1 MSDTDGYLGR
11 PTRSDRNVSCDTCAG
26 VGWVTRRVPLGH
38 PDFGQPI
45 PCRCQGSRVDKNT
58 RIEALERYSNL
69 GPLRRCTFASS
80 RAEHFIDAAAD
91 RAAFDSA
98 YKAAQDYADE
108 PDGWITFTGPSGT
121 GKTWLA
127 AAIANRQIELERA
140 ALFVTAADLL
150 DYLRGGFDADAEDS
164 FIDLF
169 SQVREAQL
177 LVLDDLPARPSS
189 PWGHDRLLQLLA
201 YRHAS
206 RLPTVITVRGE
217 FGHLEEFLRSRLETA
232 DGFARTCF
240 LKRADPG
247 RGYAFGS
254 IPSNMR
260 HRMTI
265 TSFNPDGRG
274 GLDEEDSG
282 SLNFAHSN
290 MRNWSRMTRDEFFG
304 DEKDSL
310 IASGGDSSNAD
321 PKWDARRQ
329 AYDHRRREWKL
340 LIGPIGVGKTHLAV
354 AAALERE
361 KVGDTAFFATVS
373 DLLDQLRSAY
383 APDNPA
389 LPEDLLDQIKTV
401 DLLVLDDFGSERSTP
416 FAEDKLF
423 QIVNYRYEERLPTII
438 TTSLDFSDIEASR
451 PRIASRLNDLDV
463 VMRVPM
469 HAPDYRKG
477 NNSMRG

>member
-1 MSDTDGYLGR
+1 MSDTDGYRGR
-11 PTRSDRNVSCDTCAG
+11 PTRSDRSASCDICAG
-26 VGWVTRRVPLGH
+26 VGWVTRRVPLWH
-38 PDFGQPI
+38 SDFGQPI

-80 RAEHFIDAAAD
+80 RPEQFIDVAVD

-98 YKAAQDYADE
+98 FKAAQDYADE

-127 AAIANRQIELERA
+127 AAIANRQIELEKA

-189 PWGHDRLLQLLA
+189 PWGHDKLLQLLA

-217 FGHLEEFLRSRLETA
+217 FRHLEDFLRSRLDTA
-232 DGFARTCF
+232 DGFARTHR
-240 LKRADPG
+240 LERTNSGQRAE
-247 RGYAFGS
+247 FGS
-254 IPSNMR
+254 IPSGMR
-260 HRMTI
+260 NRMTMD
-265 TSFNPDGRG
+265 SFNRAGRG
-274 GLDEEDSG
+274 SLGDEESQ
-282 SLNFAHSN
+282 SLGFAYDN
-290 MRNWSRMTRDEFFG
+290 MEFWSRMSIGPIG
-304 DEKDSL
+304 DQD
-310 IASGGDSSNAD
+310 
-321 PKWDARRQ
+321 WDR
-329 AYDHRRREWKL
+329 RRREWRL
-340 LIGPIGVGKTHLAV
+340 LTGPVGVGKTHLAV
-354 AAALERE
+354 AAALKRE
-361 KVGDTAFFATVS
+361 ETGDTVFFATAS
-373 DLLDQLRSAY
+373 DLLDHLRSAY
-383 APDNPA
+383 APDNPT
-389 LPEDLLDQIKTV
+389 LPEDLLDRIKTA

-423 QIVNYRYEERLPTII
+423 QIINYRYEDRLPTIV
-438 TTSLDFSDIEASR
+438 TTSLDFGEIESSR
-451 PRIASRLNDLDV
+451 PRIASRLGDRDV
-463 VMRVPM
+463 VLRVPM
-469 HAPDYRKG
+469 SGPDYRKG
-477 NNSMRG
+477 NNSMKG

>member
-11 PTRSDRNVSCDTCAG
+11 PTRSDRSASCDICAG

-38 PDFGQPI
+38 SDFGQPI
-45 PCRCQGSRVDKNT
+45 PCECQGSRVDKNT

-80 RAEHFIDAAAD
+80 RPEQFIDAPAD

-98 YKAAQDYADE
+98 FKAAQDYADE
-108 PDGWITFTGPSGT
+108 PDGWITFTGPSST

-127 AAIANRQIELERA
+127 VAIANRQIELERA

-217 FGHLEEFLRSRLETA
+217 FRYLEEFLRSRLDTA
-232 DGFARTCF
+232 DGFAQTHRLERTH
-240 LKRADPG
+240 PG
-247 RGYAFGS
+247 QRNEFGS
-254 IPSNMR
+254 MPNGMR
-260 HRMTI
+260 NRMTMN
-265 TSFNPDGRG
+265 SFNRAGRG
-274 GLDEEDSG
+274 GLSAEESR
-282 SLNFAHSN
+282 SLEFAYEAMST
-290 MRNWSRMTRDEFFG
+290 WSRMPVSSHDDRDR
-304 DEKDSL
+304 D
-310 IASGGDSSNAD
+310 
-321 PKWDARRQ
+321 WDRTRRQ
-329 AYDHRRREWKL
+329 WRL
-340 LIGPIGVGKTHLAV
+340 LTGPVGVGKTHLAV
-354 AAALERE
+354 AAGLERE
-361 KVGDTAFFATVS
+361 EVGDTVFFATAS
-373 DLLDQLRSAY
+373 DLLDHLRSAY
-383 APDNPA
+383 APDNPT
-389 LPEDLLDQIKTV
+389 LPEDLLDRIKTA

-423 QIVNYRYEERLPTII
+423 QIINYRYEDRLPTIV
-438 TTSLDFSDIEASR
+438 TTSLDFREIESSR
-451 PRIASRLNDLDV
+451 PRIASRLGDRDV
-463 VMRVPM
+463 VLRVPM
-469 HAPDYRKG
+469 SGPDYRKG
-477 NNSMRG
+477 NNSMKG

>member
-1 MSDTDGYLGR
+1 M
-11 PTRSDRNVSCDTCAG
+11 
-26 VGWVTRRVPLGH
+26 TRRVPLGH
-38 PDFGQPI
+38 SDFGQPI
-45 PCRCQGSRVDKNT
+45 PCRCQDSRVDKGT

-69 GPLRRCTFASS
+69 GPLRRCTFTSS
-80 RAEHFIDAAAD
+80 RPEQFIDAPAD

-98 YKAAQDYADE
+98 FKAAQDYADE

-127 AAIANRQIELERA
+127 AAIVNRQIELEKA

-164 FIDLF
+164 FIDLY
-169 SQVREAQL
+169 SQVREAEL

-206 RLPTVITVRGE
+206 RLSTVITVRGE

-247 RGYAFGS
+247 RRYAFGS
-254 IPSNMR
+254 IPNNMR
-260 HRMTI
+260 NRMTI

-274 GLDEEDSG
+274 GLDEGDRG
-282 SLNFAHSN
+282 SLNFAHTN
-290 MRNWSRMTRDEFFG
+290 ITLWGRLERNEFMG
-304 DEKDSL
+304 DEKDIL
-310 IASGGDSSNAD
+310 IDPTGDSLNPD
-321 PKWDARRQ
+321 KRDQRRQ
-329 AYDHRRREWKL
+329 VYDHRRREWKL
-340 LIGPIGVGKTHLAV
+340 LTGPVGVGKTHLAV

-361 KVGDTAFFATVS
+361 KIGDTIFFATVS

-383 APDNPA
+383 APDNPT
-389 LPEDLLDQIKTV
+389 LPDHLLDQVKTT
-401 DLLVLDDFGSERSTP
+401 DLLVLDDFGAERSTP

-423 QIVNYRYEERLPTII
+423 QIINYRYEERLPTII
-438 TTSLDFSDIEASR
+438 TTSLGFGDIEASR
-451 PRIASRLNDLDV
+451 PRIASRLLDRDV
-463 VMRVPM
+463 VMPLPM
-469 HAPDYRKG
+469 KAPDYRKG
-477 NNSMRG
+477 NNPMMRTGT

>member
-1 MSDTDGYLGR
+1 MSDTDGYPGR
-11 PTRSDRNVSCDTCAG
+11 PTTSDRSASCDICAG

-38 PDFGQPI
+38 SDFGQPI
-45 PCRCQGSRVDKNT
+45 PCRCQGSRVDKST

-69 GPLRRCTFASS
+69 GPLRRCAFAFS
-80 RAEHFIDAAAD
+80 RPEQFIDAPAD

-98 YKAAQDYADE
+98 FKAAQDYADE

-127 AAIANRQIELERA
+127 AAIVNRRIELEKA
-140 ALFVTAADLL
+140 ALFITAADLL

-164 FIDLF
+164 FIDLY
-169 SQVREAQL
+169 SQVREAEL

-201 YRHAS
+201 HRHAS
-206 RLPTVITVRGE
+206 RLSTVITVRGE

-232 DGFARTCF
+232 DGFARTCY

-254 IPSNMR
+254 IPNNMR
-260 HRMTI
+260 NRMTI

-274 GLDEEDSG
+274 GLDEGDRG
-282 SLNFAHSN
+282 SLNSAYQNLVIWGPMQKGSFYAAGGEPS
-290 MRNWSRMTRDEFFG
+290 
-304 DEKDSL
+304 
-310 IASGGDSSNAD
+310 IA
-321 PKWDARRQ
+321 RQ
-329 AYDHRRREWKL
+329 DFDHRRREWKL
-340 LIGPIGVGKTHLAV
+340 LIGSVGVGKTHLAV

-361 KVGDTAFFATVS
+361 KIGDTVFFATVS

-383 APDNPA
+383 APDNPTF
-389 LPEDLLDQIKTV
+389 PEDLLDQVKTT
-401 DLLVLDDFGSERSTP
+401 DLLVLDDFGAERSTP

-423 QIVNYRYEERLPTII
+423 QIINYRYEERLPTII
-438 TTSLDFSDIEASR
+438 TTSLGFGDIEASR
-451 PRIASRLNDLDV
+451 PRIASRLLDRDV
-463 VMRVPM
+463 VMPLPM
-469 HAPDYRKG
+469 KAPDYRKG
-477 NNSMRG
+477 NNPMMRTST

>member
-1 MSDTDGYLGR
+1 M
-11 PTRSDRNVSCDTCAG
+11 
-26 VGWVTRRVPLGH
+26 
-38 PDFGQPI
+38 
-45 PCRCQGSRVDKNT
+45 
-58 RIEALERYSNL
+58 

-80 RAEHFIDAAAD
+80 RPEQFIDAPAD

-98 YKAAQDYADE
+98 FKVARDYADE

-127 AAIANRQIELERA
+127 AAIANRQIEMERA
-140 ALFVTAADLL
+140 ALFITAADLL

-164 FIDLF
+164 FIDLY

-206 RLPTVITVRGE
+206 RLSTVITVRGE
-217 FGHLEEFLRSRLETA
+217 FGQLEEFLRSRLETV

-254 IPSNMR
+254 IPNNMR

-265 TSFNPDGRG
+265 ASFNPGGRG
-274 GLDEEDSG
+274 NLDEEDRG
-282 SLNFAHSN
+282 NLNFAYGNLVIWAPMERGS
-290 MRNWSRMTRDEFFG
+290 FFV
-304 DEKDSL
+304 
-310 IASGGDSSNAD
+310 AGGEPSV
-321 PKWDARRQ
+321 ARQ
-329 AYDHRRREWKL
+329 DFDHRRREWKL
-340 LIGPIGVGKTHLAV
+340 LTGPVGVGKTHLAV

-361 KVGDTAFFATVS
+361 KIGDTVFFATVS
-373 DLLDQLRSAY
+373 DLLDHLRSAY

-389 LPEDLLDQIKTV
+389 VPDDLLDQVKTT
-401 DLLVLDDFGSERSTP
+401 DLLVLDDFGAERSTP

-423 QIVNYRYEERLPTII
+423 QIINYRYEERLPTII
-438 TTSLDFSDIEASR
+438 TTSLDFGDIEASR
-451 PRIASRLNDLDV
+451 PRIASRLSDRDV
-463 VMRVPM
+463 VMRLPM
-469 HAPDYRKG
+469 SGPDYRKG